1 MYPNLYIVYL
11 ALITGCFIILE
22 ILINKLLILTL
33 LFDIYLYCLKV
44 IYLWTYLWTYRIYT
58 LSTRPW

>member
-22 ILINKLLILTL
+22 ILMNKLLILTL

-44 IYLWTYLWTYRIYT
+44 IYL
-58 LSTRPW
+58 